1 MWMKFLFVQMCL
13 CNGLFVFLMILVC
26 MPHAV
31 FLIMLCDCS
40 FFSLL
45 NGQLVEQYSL
55 VTLDFELSTG
65 SFGSSVHFSLPC
77 HFKDAGFSFSSTPA
91 TTMDKNIFKYQ
102 LKYIFLGSCRLN
114 VMCLARCLFFSF
126 IKCK

>member
-1 MWMKFLFVQMCL
+1 M
-13 CNGLFVFLMILVC
+13 FLMILVC

-77 HFKDAGFSFSSTPA
+77 HFKELVSVSVVHQQQRWTKIYLNISS
-91 TTMDKNIFKYQ
+91 NIYF
-102 LKYIFLGSCRLN
+102 
-114 VMCLARCLFFSF
+114 
-126 IKCK
+126 